1 MSSSTSSIRTCAATT
16 TSRASGSTPIGSS
29 SRAKGPKRASSSLSL
44 RVVRIRIIA
53 VGKAKDRD
61 LRSLLGDYYTRIG
74 RYAKL
79 EEIEIKD
86 GKVAEVAERLARSI
100 PDRSRVVALE
110 VDGQSMSSRGLATWL
125 ERAENQSVQTVV
137 FLIGGA
143 YGLPPELSKKA
154 DLRLSLSAMTLPHRL
169 ARLFL
174 AEQIYRGF
182 SILRGEPYD
191 H

>member
-1 MSSSTSSIRTCAATT
+1 V
-16 TSRASGSTPIGSS
+16 
-29 SRAKGPKRASSSLSL
+29 
-44 RVVRIRIIA
+44 RVRIIA

-61 LRSLLGDYYTRIG
+61 LRSLLGDYYARIG

-86 GKVAEVAERLARSI
+86 GKVDEVAERLTRSI

-110 VDGQSMSSRGLATWL
+110 VDGRSLSSRGLATWL
-125 ERAENQSVQTVV
+125 ERAENDSVQSVV

>member
-1 MSSSTSSIRTCAATT
+1 V
-16 TSRASGSTPIGSS
+16 
-29 SRAKGPKRASSSLSL
+29 
-44 RVVRIRIIA
+44 RVRIIA

-61 LRSLLGDYYTRIG
+61 LRSLLSDYYGRIG

-79 EEIEIKD
+79 EEVELKD
-86 GKVAEVAERLARSI
+86 GKEAEVSDRLARSI

-110 VDGQSMSSRGLATWL
+110 VDGRAMSSKALAKWID
-125 ERAENQSVQTVV
+125 RAENDSVQTVV

-143 YGLPPELSKKA
+143 YGLPNEISARA

-169 ARLFL
+169 ARLVL
-174 AEQIYRGF
+174 AEQLYRAF
-182 SILRGEPYD
+182 TISRGEPYD

>member
-1 MSSSTSSIRTCAATT
+1 V
-16 TSRASGSTPIGSS
+16 
-29 SRAKGPKRASSSLSL
+29 
-44 RVVRIRIIA
+44 RVRIIA

-61 LRSLLGDYYTRIG
+61 LRSLLGDYYARIG

-86 GKVAEVAERLARSI
+86 GKVDEVAARLARSI

-110 VDGQSMSSRGLATWL
+110 VDGRSLSSRGLATWL
-125 ERAENQSVQTVV
+125 ERAENESVQSVV

>member
-1 MSSSTSSIRTCAATT
+1 M
-16 TSRASGSTPIGSS
+16 
-29 SRAKGPKRASSSLSL
+29 
-44 RVVRIRIIA
+44 RVRIIA

-79 EEIEIKD
+79 EEVEIKD
-86 GKVAEVAERLARSI
+86 GNEAEVSDRLARSI

-110 VDGQSMSSRGLATWL
+110 VDGKAMSSRQLAEWIG
-125 ERAENQSVQTVV
+125 RAENQSVQTVV

-143 YGLPPELSKKA
+143 YGLPQELSKKA
-154 DLRLSLSAMTLPHRL
+154 DLRLSMSAMTLPHRL
-169 ARLFL
+169 ARLLL
-174 AEQIYRGF
+174 AEQVYRAF
-182 SILRGEPYD
+182 SILRNEPYD

>member
-1 MSSSTSSIRTCAATT
+1 V
-16 TSRASGSTPIGSS
+16 
-29 SRAKGPKRASSSLSL
+29 
-44 RVVRIRIIA
+44 RVRIIA

-61 LRSLLGDYYTRIG
+61 LRSLLGDYYARIG

-86 GKVAEVAERLARSI
+86 GKADEVADRLARSI

-110 VDGQSMSSRGLATWL
+110 VDGRALGSGEFAKWL
-125 ERAENQSVQTVV
+125 GRAENDSVQTVV

-143 YGLPPELSKKA
+143 YGLPQELSKKA
-154 DLRLSLSAMTLPHRL
+154 DLRLSMSAMTLPHRL

>member
-1 MSSSTSSIRTCAATT
+1 V
-16 TSRASGSTPIGSS
+16 
-29 SRAKGPKRASSSLSL
+29 
-44 RVVRIRIIA
+44 RVRIIA
-53 VGKAKDRD
+53 VGKSKDRD
-61 LRSLLGDYYTRIG
+61 LRSLLGDYYARID

-86 GKVAEVAERLARSI
+86 GPADEVAARLTRSI

-110 VDGQSMSSRGLATWL
+110 VEGLALSSADLAKWIG
-125 ERAENQSVQTVV
+125 RAENESVQTIV
-137 FLIGGA
+137 FLIGGS
-143 YGLPPELSKKA
+143 YGLPAALSKRA

>member
-1 MSSSTSSIRTCAATT
+1 M
-16 TSRASGSTPIGSS
+16 
-29 SRAKGPKRASSSLSL
+29 
-44 RVVRIRIIA
+44 RVRIIA

-61 LRSLLGDYYTRIG
+61 LRSLLGDYYARIG

-86 GKVAEVAERLARSI
+86 GKVDDVAERLARSI

-110 VDGQSMSSRGLATWL
+110 VDGQSLSSRGLATWL
-125 ERAENQSVQTVV
+125 ERAENESVQSVV

>member
-1 MSSSTSSIRTCAATT
+1 V
-16 TSRASGSTPIGSS
+16 
-29 SRAKGPKRASSSLSL
+29 
-44 RVVRIRIIA
+44 RVRIIA

-86 GKVAEVAERLARSI
+86 GKVDEVAQRLTRSI

-110 VDGQSMSSRGLATWL
+110 VDGRSMSSRGLATWL
-125 ERAENQSVQTVV
+125 ERAENESVQSVV

-154 DLRLSLSAMTLPHRL
+154 DLQLSLSAMTLPHRL

>member
-1 MSSSTSSIRTCAATT
+1 M
-16 TSRASGSTPIGSS
+16 
-29 SRAKGPKRASSSLSL
+29 
-44 RVVRIRIIA
+44 
-53 VGKAKDRD
+53 
-61 LRSLLGDYYTRIG
+61 RSLLGDYYGRIQ

-79 EEIEIKD
+79 EEVELKD
-86 GKVAEVAERLARSI
+86 GKVDDVAERLARSI

-110 VDGQSMSSRGLATWL
+110 VDGRALASRDFAKWL
-125 ERAENQSVQTVV
+125 GRAENESVQTVV

-143 YGLPPELSKKA
+143 YGLPQDLSKKA

-174 AEQIYRGF
+174 AEQIYRAF
-182 SILRGEPYD
+182 SILRNEPYD

>member
-1 MSSSTSSIRTCAATT
+1 V
-16 TSRASGSTPIGSS
+16 
-29 SRAKGPKRASSSLSL
+29 
-44 RVVRIRIIA
+44 RVRIIA

-61 LRSLLGDYYTRIG
+61 LRSLLGDYYARIG

-79 EEIEIKD
+79 DEIEIKD
-86 GKVAEVAERLARSI
+86 GKVADVAERLARAI

-110 VDGQSMSSRGLATWL
+110 VDGRSLNSRGLAAWL
-125 ERAENQSVQTVV
+125 ERAENESVQSVV
-137 FLIGGA
+137 FLVGGA
-143 YGLPPELSKKA
+143 YGLPPEISKKA

-182 SILRGEPYD
+182 SIVRGEPYD